1 MPADLNDYFNKKNGN
16 SNNNG
21 NNNRQNFNFKAPEFN
36 FKGFGKFSRSIHGV
50 IIIILFLIV
59 AKPFIVIFRY
69 IDNPARLPYHR
80 IRNNICLMVDHI
92 GRWFIWKQIPPAL

>member
-36 FKGFGKFSRSIHGV
+36 FKGFGKFSPFVYGV
-50 IIIILFLIV
+50 IIIIYF
-59 AKPFIVIFRY
+59 
-69 IDNPARLPYHR
+69 
-80 IRNNICLMVDHI
+80 
-92 GRWFIWKQIPPAL
+92 